1 VKRLRA
7 VMMEGVVY
15 LPPPRKV
22 SSVTVEEALLL
33 RRSIRAFTGDPVRLE
48 DLAMILWAADGVTDA
63 RGEFRSAP
71 SAGATFPLEIY
82 AVIGEKCV
90 VTAGGEHLAAGVYK
104 YHPHL
109 HALIPRRY
117 GDFRR
122 ELEAASLRQSWV
134 GRAPVS
140 VVICA
145 VFERT
150 TSVYGER
157 GRVRYVPMEVGHAGQ
172 NIYLMATALGYGTVA
187 VGAFHDE
194 AVAEVLG
201 LPREE
206 KPLYVMPVGV
216 PRRAARLSFEDLER
230 VISAARR

>member
-1 VKRLRA
+1 MRV
-7 VMMEGVVY
+7 EGVLY
-15 LPPPRKV
+15 LPPPRKL
-22 SSVTVEEALLL
+22 SSLTVEEALLL
-33 RRSIRAFTGDPVRLE
+33 RRSIRAFTGDPVKLE
-48 DLAMILWAADGVTDA
+48 DLAMILWAADGVTDT

-71 SAGATFPLEIY
+71 SAGATFPLEVY
-82 AVIGEKCV
+82 AVIGERGV
-90 VTAGGEHLAAGVYK
+90 VAGGEHLAAGVYK
-104 YHPHL
+104 YQPRL

-117 GDFRR
+117 GDVRR

-157 GRVRYVPMEVGHAGQ
+157 GRSRYVPMEVGHAGQ

-194 AVAEVLG
+194 EVAEVLG

-206 KPLYVMPVGV
+206 KPLYIMPVGV